1 MHFCRYPRT
10 KTLKPF
16 VIQTLL
22 TKLSYK
28 HLHTL
33 KLKFFSNKKQ
43 FAPRITCFTF
53 LSINFWSHFSLFSE
67 TRTKVIEFYI
77 KVWVKQKPFWHL
89 ISCAENQ
96 YNETTGIFSEI
107 LNPCSSEYWLRLNSN
122 SLSHTKPDNN
132 DSVNHYSP
140 ETNDFSQEIMTPL
153 KSVKK

>member
-1 MHFCRYPRT
+1 MYFCRYPRT

-16 VIQTLL
+16 VIPTLL

-33 KLKFFSNKKQ
+33 KLKFFLIKNNLHRELRVS
-43 FAPRITCFTF
+43 CFWALF
-53 LSINFWSHFSLFSE
+53 GFNFWSDFSLFSE

-96 YNETTGIFSEI
+96 YNETTCIFSEI

-122 SLSHTKPDNN
+122 SLSLLNQIITTLSIIIHQRQMT
-132 DSVNHYSP
+132 SP
-140 ETNDFSQEIMTPL
+140 R
-153 KSVKK
+153 K